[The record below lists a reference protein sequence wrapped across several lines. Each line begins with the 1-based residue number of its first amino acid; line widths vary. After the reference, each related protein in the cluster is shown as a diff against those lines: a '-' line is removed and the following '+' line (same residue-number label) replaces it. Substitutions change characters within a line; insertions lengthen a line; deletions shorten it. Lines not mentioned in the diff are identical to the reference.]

1 MRIGVLGTGMVGRA
15 IATKLADLGHEVKM
29 GSRTAAN
36 ESAAE
41 WVASAGAGASQGT
54 FADAAAHGELVF
66 NCTAGEASLAALESA
81 GAENLAGKVLVDV
94 SNALDHSRGMPPGLF
109 TSSFDSLGEQI
120 QRAFPDTR
128 VVKALNTVNC
138 EVMVEPSKVP
148 GEHDVFQCGDDEAA
162 KARVVE
168 LLQSFGWPA
177 ESVVDLGDLSSA
189 RGMEA
194 YLLLW
199 IRLWGALGTGHFNVR
214 VVR

>member
-148 GEHDVFQCGDDEAA
+148 GEHDVFLCGDDEAA

-199 IRLWGALGTGHFNVR
+199 IRLWGALGTGHFNVK

>member
-1 MRIGVLGTGMVGRA
+1 MRMGVLGTGMVGRA

-54 FADAAAHGELVF
+54 FADAAADGELVF

-148 GEHDVFQCGDDEAA
+148 GEHDVFLCGDDEAA
-162 KARVVE
+162 KARVAE
-168 LLQSFGWPA
+168 LLQSFGWPP

-199 IRLWGALGTGHFNVR
+199 IRLWGALGTGHFNV
-214 VVR
+214 

>member
-1 MRIGVLGTGMVGRA
+1 MCIGVLGTGMVGRA

-138 EVMVEPSKVP
+138 EVL
-148 GEHDVFQCGDDEAA
+148 CGDDEAA
-162 KARVVE
+162 NARVVE

-199 IRLWGALGTGHFNVR
+199 IRLWGALGTGHFNVK

>member
-54 FADAAAHGELVF
+54 FADAAAHGEVVF

-148 GEHDVFQCGDDEAA
+148 GEHDVFLCGDDEAA
-162 KARVVE
+162 KARVAE
-168 LLQSFGWPA
+168 LLQSFGWPP

-199 IRLWGALGTGHFNVR
+199 IRLWGALGTGHFNVK